1 MKHLLTLIIFLA
13 ALQLAGQQSRNF
25 LSINDVRQYTD
36 SLEKS
41 LNSQDKEPSE
51 TIFIELA
58 NAYLMQQLTPKSFAY
73 AIKAK
78 ELAVKN
84 RNDSSL
90 IAANIILANLY
101 SNSNMTA
108 KAEQTYAE
116 LIGSASLKKDKNL
129 YLTVLLSRAFNLNRD
144 KDSTPAEKAFDA
156 YVKEAELNKDFEG
169 LASAYYSKALFFYH
183 EKRKFSQA
191 LEFYRKSL
199 DILSAHPKDISNYNY
214 LWHNCINNIGDLYEL
229 QKDYDSALNYYLQAL
244 AFYNNGKIRN
254 RESYCINTISVA
266 TIYNYQGKYDQAEE
280 LLLKGL
286 ASSDSMRAKTV
297 QYRVKSLLYNTLFT
311 NYKSSGR
318 QNDALKA
325 VTAYQNYSD
334 SLKMLDL
341 VNAENSAVVNRL
353 DNENMISKIEEEKEL
368 LEKRNQIKTLQ
379 LDKSKTNQN
388 ILIGFLIF
396 IALIAMLI
404 YSRYRMKMIANRNIL
419 TISKI
424 GQDITSILEFEDL
437 LYTFYEDS
445 NLLMEVDAFGLGLI
459 NADQLIYKFFIDSSK
474 RIPEFTDP
482 LSLASSPAVNCI
494 QSKKELYIAD
504 IENSEYAE
512 YFSSKIPDRKIRS
525 VIYLPLIS
533 KNKQLGVLTI
543 QSYKKS
549 AYIEQH
555 INMLK
560 TLASYLTIALD
571 NSRIY
576 SELSSLNNELK
587 SSYALIK
594 AEQEKSDQ
602 LLLNILPAKVA
613 YELKE
618 KGYSPPEVFEQVTV
632 MFTDL
637 VDFTK
642 TSATLPPEKVIDE
655 LNDLFSNFDRIVKEC
670 SAVRIKTVG
679 DAYLAVCGMPEY
691 HSEHIEHIFAA
702 SVKIVNYLNERNRTQ
717 PVKWEIRIGIQTGS
731 VVGGIVGVEKYIYDI
746 FGDTVNVAYRM
757 QQLSEPMRINVTA
770 QIYDQLKDKYSFTPR
785 EIHSVKGKDDQIMYF
800 WSGDQA

>member
-1 MKHLLTLIIFLA
+1 MKYLLTLIIFLA
-13 ALQLAGQQSRNF
+13 AFQLAGQQNRMFRN
-25 LSINDVRQYTD
+25 ITEIRNYTD

-41 LNSQDKEPSE
+41 LNSSDKETSE
-51 TIFIELA
+51 RLLLELA
-58 NAYLMQQLTPKSFAY
+58 NVYFLQQMTPKSFAY
-73 AIKAK
+73 TIKAK

-84 RNDSSL
+84 RNDSS
-90 IAANIILANLY
+90 IMAANIILANLY
-101 SNSNMTA
+101 SNSNMIT
-108 KAEQTYAE
+108 KADQAFDE
-116 LIGSASLKKDKNL
+116 LIRSNQLKKDKNL
-129 YLTVLLSRAFNLNRD
+129 YLSVLLSRAFNLN
-144 KDSTPAEKAFDA
+144 KLEQTEPAEKAFA
-156 YVKEAELNKDFEG
+156 VYINEAERFKDFEG
-169 LASAYYSKALFFYH
+169 LASAYYSKALMFYH
-183 EKRKFSQA
+183 EKKKFSQA
-191 LEFYRKSL
+191 LEYYRRCLALLEK
-199 DILSAHPKDISNYNY
+199 HKDKIQSFNF
-214 LWHNCINNIGDLYEL
+214 LWHNCLNNIGDLYEL
-229 QKDYDSALNYYLQAL
+229 QKNYTSALDYYLQAL
-244 AFYNNGKIRN
+244 AFYNTGKIRN
-254 RESYCINTISVA
+254 RESYCINIISVA
-266 TIYNYQGKYDQAEE
+266 TIYNFQGKYANAEE
-280 LLLKGL
+280 LLLKGI
-286 ASSDSMRAKTV
+286 ASSDSMKNKATLF
-297 QYRVKSLLYNTLFT
+297 RVKSLLYNSLFT
-311 NYKSSGR
+311 NYKNSGR
-318 QNDALKA
+318 QNEALNA
-325 VTAYQNYSD
+325 ITAYQNYSD
-334 SLKMLDL
+334 SLKKLDL
-341 VNAENSAVVNRL
+341 VSAENSAVVNRL

-379 LDKSKTNQN
+379 LEKSKTEQK
-388 ILIGFLIF
+388 ILIGILIF
-396 IALIAMLI
+396 IIMIAMLI

-445 NLLMEVDAFGLGLI
+445 NQLMEVDVFGLGLI
-459 NADQLIYKFFIDSSK
+459 NSDQLIYKFFIDSSK
-474 RIPEFTDP
+474 RIPEFTDQ

-494 QSKKELYIAD
+494 QSRKELYIAD
-504 IENSEYAE
+504 VANSEYAE
-512 YFSSKIPDRKIRS
+512 YFSHKIPDRKIRS

-594 AEQEKSDQ
+594 TEQEKSDQ

-613 YELKE
+613 HELKD

-642 TSATLPPEKVIDE
+642 TSAALPPEKVIAE

-670 SAVRIKTVG
+670 SAMRIKTVG

-691 HSEHIEHIFAA
+691 NSEHIEHIFAA
-702 SVKIVNYLNERNRTQ
+702 SVKIIRYLHERNKTQ
-717 PVKWEIRIGIQTGS
+717 PVKWAIRIGIQSGS

-757 QQLSEPMRINVTA
+757 QQLSEPMKINVTA
-770 QIYDQLKDKYSFTPR
+770 QIYEQLKDKYSFIPR
-785 EIHSVKGKDDQIMYF
+785 ELHSVKGKDDQIMYF
-800 WSGDQA
+800 WNDE